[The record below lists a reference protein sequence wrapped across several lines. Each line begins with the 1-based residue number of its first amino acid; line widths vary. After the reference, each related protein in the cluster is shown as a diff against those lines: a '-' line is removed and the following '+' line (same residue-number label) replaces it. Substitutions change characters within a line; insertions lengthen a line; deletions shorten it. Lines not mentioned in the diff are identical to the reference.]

1 LKKRKTKQEKSG
13 RGRLALVALTALGV
27 VYGDI
32 GTSPLY
38 ALRECFRGQHS
49 VPATPENVLGVLS
62 LIFWALVLV
71 ISLKYL
77 VLILRADNHG
87 EGGILALMELVV
99 PEGGRSRVVIIG
111 VGLFGA
117 ALLYG
122 DGTITPAI
130 SVLSAVEGL
139 QVATQVFDPYIIPIT
154 LGILLA
160 LFSLQYR
167 GTEKVGLLFGPVMAI
182 WFLVIAATGVSGVV
196 RNPQVLAAVNPV
208 HAIEFIFNH
217 GIESLYILGA
227 VFLVV
232 TGGEALYADIGH
244 FGRSPIRIS
253 WFMAVLPCLM
263 LNYFGQGGL
272 LLASR
277 QAAENPFYHLVPGW
291 GLYPMVGLA
300 TIATVIA
307 SQAIISGV
315 FSLTFQAL
323 QLGYLPRLQVL
334 HTSSEQRGQVFIPR
348 VNWILFLA
356 TAAVV
361 VGFKTSGNLAAAY
374 GVAVATTMV
383 ITTMLGYVAMTR
395 IWNWNWI
402 VAGLV
407 AGTFLIIDLLFF
419 SANLLKVAQGGWY
432 PLCLAAAVYLLMSTW
447 RKGQAELAAGIA
459 DHVKPVKSFIEDF
472 DFRRVTR
479 VSGSAIYLTA
489 TPLTTPSA
497 FMHNLVHNKTV
508 HRNVFFVSI
517 GFKNLPYVS
526 AEDRV
531 QVQELPKGFYRVLV
545 RYGFMD
551 RADLSAIIRVLRNR
565 DFDIDMDDT
574 TIFVSRET
582 PILKKSPGRLRL
594 RKRFFILMLRNA
606 EPVTRYFNLP
616 VDKVF
621 EVGVQLKI

>member
-1 LKKRKTKQEKSG
+1 MKKSETAKDKDKEQHERK
-13 RGRLALVALTALGV
+13 RLALLSLSALGV

-38 ALRECFRGQHS
+38 ALRECFHGEHS
-49 VPATPENVLGVLS
+49 VAANPANILGVLS
-62 LIFWALVLV
+62 LIFWALILV

-99 PEGGRSRVVIIG
+99 PSKGRSRTAVIA

-139 QVATQVFDPYIIPIT
+139 QVATKVFDPYIIPIT
-154 LGILLA
+154 LAILLA
-160 LFSLQYR
+160 LFSFQYR
-167 GTEKVGLLFGPVMAI
+167 GTEKVGLLFGPVMAV
-182 WFLVIAATGVSGVV
+182 WFSVIAATGVTGVI
-196 RNPQVLAAVNPV
+196 RNPQVMAAVNPL
-208 HAIEFIFNH
+208 HAVDFFSRQ
-217 GIESLYILGA
+217 GQESLFILGA

-244 FGRSPIRIS
+244 FGRSPIRLS
-253 WFMAVLPCLM
+253 WFAVVLPCLM

-272 LLASR
+272 LLASGP
-277 QAAENPFYHLVPGW
+277 AAENPFYHLVPGW

-334 HTSSEQRGQVFIPR
+334 HTSSEKRGQVFIPR

-361 VGFKTSGNLAAAY
+361 IGFKTSSNLAAAY

-395 IWNWNWI
+395 IWNWNWF
-402 VAGLV
+402 VAALV
-407 AGTFLIIDLLFF
+407 AGVFLVIDLLFF
-419 SANLLKVAQGGWY
+419 SANLLKVEQGGWY
-432 PLCLAAAVYLLMSTW
+432 PLCLAAARLPGHDNLEERSGQPGERYL
-447 RKGQAELAAGIA
+447 
-459 DHVKPVKSFIEDF
+459 
-472 DFRRVTR
+472 
-479 VSGSAIYLTA
+479 
-489 TPLTTPSA
+489 
-497 FMHNLVHNKTV
+497 
-508 HRNVFFVSI
+508 
-517 GFKNLPYVS
+517 
-526 AEDRV
+526 
-531 QVQELPKGFYRVLV
+531 
-545 RYGFMD
+545 
-551 RADLSAIIRVLRNR
+551 
-565 DFDIDMDDT
+565 
-574 TIFVSRET
+574 
-582 PILKKSPGRLRL
+582 
-594 RKRFFILMLRNA
+594 
-606 EPVTRYFNLP
+606 
-616 VDKVF
+616 
-621 EVGVQLKI
+621 